1 MAMVD
6 LTRLTRSAALAPFAA
21 LSRLTSFA
29 APAGLTLFAALAW
42 PLAADAGTAIHF
54 TLDRKIDGPAAPFF
68 LAIDKGYFKAE
79 GLDVTIDAATGG
91 PLEAIDR
98 LATGASDMGVAD
110 INFLIKFRDSN
121 PGTPIKALFVVFD
134 KPPYAIIARKSRGIV
149 APKDLAGKKL
159 GAPSTDPAFAA
170 WPIFANVNGI
180 DAAKVAI
187 ENVGL
192 PVREPMLA
200 AGELDA
206 ITGSS
211 FTAYVDLKDR
221 GVPPDDLVV
230 LLMADYGVELYGDA
244 IMASPKFAQE
254 KPEAVRAFLRAYVKA
269 LKDTVRDPA
278 RAVEAVLHRS
288 DAAKKDIELERLR
301 MAIRDN
307 IVTPA
312 VKANGY
318 GSIDPERFA
327 AALDQLA
334 LTYHFKAKDK
344 AAAVFDPSFL
354 PPAAERRVNETAS
367 R

>member
-6 LTRLTRSAALAPFAA
+6 LTRLTRSRALALFAA
-21 LSRLTSFA
+21 LSRLTV
-29 APAGLTLFAALAW
+29 FAALVW
-42 PLAADAGTAIHF
+42 PVAAEAGTAIHF

-98 LATGASDMGVAD
+98 LATGVYEMGVAD
-110 INFLIKFRDSN
+110 INFLIKYRDSN

-149 APKDLAGKKL
+149 APKDLAGKRL
-159 GAPSTDPAFAA
+159 GAPSADPAFAA
-170 WPIFANVNGI
+170 WPIFAKVNGI
-180 DAAKVAI
+180 DAAKVVI

-200 AGELDA
+200 AGEVDA
-206 ITGSS
+206 ITGCS

-230 LLMADYGVELYGDA
+230 LLMADDGVELYGDA

-254 KPEAVRAFLRAYVKA
+254 KPEAARAFLRAYVKA

-278 RAVEAVLHRS
+278 RAVESVLRRN
-288 DAAKKDIELERLR
+288 DTAKKDTELERLR

-307 IVTPA
+307 IVTRA

-318 GSIDPERFA
+318 GSVDPERFE

-334 LTYHFKAKDK
+334 LIYHFKAKDK
-344 AAAVFDPSFL
+344 AAAAFDPSFL
-354 PPAAERRVNETAS
+354 PPAAERRVSETAS